1 MINALYEPF
10 PDSVMI
16 GSKNCRVVTDFREW
30 LRFADMLGDK
40 DIPQKEKL
48 LFMLNWLYDPPDTVT
63 DELVTSLCGFYRAE
77 GLENVRY
84 DTENDESSDTV
95 HRPPVLDWKY
105 DAKYII
111 GDFLR
116 FYSIDLL
123 TAEMHWWRFR
133 ILFSALPDDSQ
144 MMKRIAYRGADIG
157 LIQNESE
164 RKRVMRMQQLFALPF
179 ELDDED
185 IGAVFGGTM

>member
-10 PDSVMI
+10 PDTVFI
-16 GSKNCRVVTDFREW
+16 GGKSCRVVTDFREW
-30 LRFADMLGDK
+30 LKFADMLADK
-40 DIPQKEKL
+40 EIPHKEKL
-48 LFMLNWLYDPPDTVT
+48 LFMPNWLYDPPGTIT
-63 DELVTSLCGFYRAE
+63 DELVTALCGFYRADALEPDRHEDEEDEE
-77 GLENVRY
+77 G
-84 DTENDESSDTV
+84 DEV
-95 HRPPVLDWKY
+95 PRPPVLDWKY

-111 GDFLR
+111 GDFIR
-116 FYSIDLL
+116 FYNIDLL

-157 LIQNESE
+157 QIKNESE
-164 RKRVMRMQQLFALPF
+164 RKRIQRMQRLFALPF
-179 ELDDED
+179 EMDDEE